1 MHQNLTFIIVIT
13 TIVLLVSLI
22 ALLLL
27 ASIVRRIFNDRKYR
41 GLDVLRQEYA
51 RRIQQ
56 ALNAGGLVRN
66 EGLFLSDPKTL
77 AWQAVEEV
85 LMDMIDSEQHG
96 DEVKTLFRSL
106 GYVTFYENRLA
117 HRNALVRASAID
129 KLGKMQSPSST
140 SKLLP
145 LLDEKDHE
153 ILTLTVR
160 ALSKIGE
167 QKGLTA
173 IVERLP
179 VLLGGS
185 LVTRKA
191 METALLNFGVAAI
204 PHLINYRTGLGD
216 PWILSCVLETLSH
229 LPPDSRTTQFAD
241 EHLKSLNPE
250 VRSKALKVLGRPGL
264 PLPAHL
270 PRRIMLLLDDPIWF
284 VRIQAIK
291 TVDALTLK
299 MAAEPLGKLLFD
311 KNWHARN
318 AAALALTRFGDSS
331 LGIFYDALMTTDGY
345 AKESISEELEKTGF
359 CDLLI
364 KNLGKANG
372 LLFPKSRKILEIM
385 HGLHFSTPLSEYLE
399 KGDDEHIKLEI
410 RGILSGAYKT

>member
-13 TIVLLVSLI
+13 TIVLLVLLI

-27 ASIVRRIFNDRKYR
+27 SSIVRRIFNDRKYR
-41 GLDVLRQEYA
+41 GLDVLRQEYM

-56 ALNAGGLVRN
+56 ALNAGGIARN
-66 EGLFLSDPKTL
+66 EDLFVSDPKTL

-85 LMDMIDSEQHG
+85 LMDLIDSENG

-117 HRNALVRASAID
+117 HRNALIRASAID
-129 KLGKMQSPSST
+129 KLGKMQCPFST
-140 SKLLP
+140 PKLVP

-153 ILTLTVR
+153 ILSVTVR

-167 QKGLTA
+167 HKGLTA
-173 IVERLP
+173 IIERLP

-191 METALLNFGVAAI
+191 METALLNFGEDAI
-204 PHLINYRTGLGD
+204 PHLIGHHTELGD

-229 LPPDSRTTQFAD
+229 LPPDIRATQFAG
-241 EHLKSLNPE
+241 EYLKSLNPE

-270 PRRIMLLLDDPIWF
+270 TRQIMPLLDDPVWF
-284 VRIQAIK
+284 VRIQAVR
-291 TVDALTLK
+291 TVNALMLD
-299 MAAEPLGKLLFD
+299 MAAVPLGKLLFD
-311 KNWHARN
+311 NNWQVRSE
-318 AAALALTRFGDSS
+318 AALALTRFGDGS
-331 LGIFYDALMTTDGY
+331 LGIFSDALMTTDSY
-345 AKESISEELEKTGF
+345 AKESVCEEIEKTGF

-364 KNLGKANG
+364 KNLGNAG
-372 LLFPKSRKILEIM
+372 GTLCAQSRKILKIM
-385 HGLHFSTPLSEYLE
+385 HRLHFSMPLSEYLE
-399 KGDDEHIKLEI
+399 NGADDSIKLEI
-410 RGILSGAYKT
+410 RGILSGDYKS